1 MDNEEFLKMERE
13 LGRIDG
19 SVKSAHR
26 RIDSLEKVVNVV
38 YELSSSVKV
47 MAEKMN
53 YMNDNISDIKNSV
66 KNDIS
71 NIRSNID
78 EYHHKEPN
86 KLIFNAKNAVITG
99 IIAVLVAAIMGL
111 ILK

>member
-1 MDNEEFLKMERE
+1 MNNEEILRMERE
-13 LGRIDG
+13 IGRIDG
-19 SVKSAHR
+19 SVKSAHK

-47 MAEKMN
+47 MAEKMDN
-53 YMNDNISDIKNSV
+53 MNDNISDIKDSV

-71 NIRSNID
+71 DIRSDID
-78 EYHHKEPN
+78 GYHHKEPN
-86 KLIFNAKNAVITG
+86 KLIFNVKNAVITG
-99 IIAVLVAAIMGL
+99 VIAALVAAIMRL